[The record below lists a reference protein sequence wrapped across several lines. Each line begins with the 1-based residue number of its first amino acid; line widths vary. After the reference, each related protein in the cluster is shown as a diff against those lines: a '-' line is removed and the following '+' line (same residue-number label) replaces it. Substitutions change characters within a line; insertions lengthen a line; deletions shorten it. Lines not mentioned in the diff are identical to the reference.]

1 MAIKPKDIYEGTK
14 KTHRAAKIIAVSLTL
29 LVALT
34 VGLFFWLRQFA
45 VYDEDGNATLLP
57 PFSQRSE
64 ESPQATPS
72 ESPEQSAEP
81 SNSPGSNSAAD
92 PSGSP
97 EEGSSP
103 SPGQSPQQGGEDG
116 SQESDPP
123 EPSQTA
129 QPE

>member
-29 LVALT
+29 LVALV

-64 ESPQATPS
+64 ESPQAAPS
-72 ESPEQSAEP
+72 ESPVQSAE
-81 SNSPGSNSAAD
+81 

-103 SPGQSPQQGGEDG
+103 SPSQSPQQSGEDG